1 MRRPMLQRALT
12 VAAAATVTAIALAGC
27 GTTEAPDEGGAA
39 SGDTVTVT
47 DARGVD
53 VEIPAEV
60 ESVVA
65 LEWVVVEH
73 VQTVG
78 LELAGVADVSGYE
91 DWSGTGAPLEGDPVD
106 VGTRGE
112 SSVDAV
118 AEIAPDLII
127 GVLGGS
133 DEQVEQMEAI
143 APVVILEAANASA
156 PLDTMLSDL
165 RLVGEA
171 TGREDAAEAAIDEF
185 ETRLDELTSEVEEAG
200 LAGTPIAQLDGY
212 ENGGQIEIR
221 TYESGSLLA
230 GAFERI
236 GFTNAF
242 TGEGDAAY
250 GLGTTDVEGLTD
262 LPDDAHLVYMTVGDD
277 DVFANQLQSNAIY
290 TGLGAVQ
297 AGNVSRLDDG
307 IWLFGGVQSVSTYL
321 EELVAAVQA

>member
-1 MRRPMLQRALT
+1 MRRTLAAVALAS
-12 VAAAATVTAIALAGC
+12 AAVVALAGC
-27 GTTEAPDEGGAA
+27 GTTEAPEEEGTA
-39 SGDTVTVT
+39 SGGSVTVT

-53 VEIPAEV
+53 VTIEGDV

-78 LELAGVADVSGYE
+78 LELAGVADVEGYT
-91 DWSGTGAPLEGDPVD
+91 DWSGTAAPLEGDPVD

-112 SSVDAV
+112 PSIDAI

-127 GVLGGS
+127 GVAGGTE
-133 DEQVEQMEAI
+133 EQYEQLEAI
-143 APVVILEAANASA
+143 APVVVLEGANASA
-156 PLDTMLSDL
+156 PVDTMLSDL
-165 RLVGEA
+165 RLVAEA
-171 TGREDAAEAAIDEF
+171 TGREDAAETAIADF
-185 ETRLDELTSEVEEAG
+185 ETHLDELTATVEDAG
-200 LAGTPIAQLDGY
+200 LAGMPIGHLDGY

-242 TGEGDAAY
+242 TGEGDPAY

-290 TGLGAVQ
+290 TGLPAVQ
-297 AGNVSRLDDG
+297 EGHVTRLSDG
-307 IWLFGGVQSVSTYL
+307 IWLFGGVDSVTAYL
-321 EELVAAVQA
+321 DELVEAVQA